1 MYRII
6 SISLILVF
14 LFVPVAS
21 SQTLSDAKPG
31 TLPISVTPVV
41 SPLKQQTEVE
51 GKKEVEEEKK
61 TPEDVHG
68 EASAKKVVRH
78 ATNEARQEYKDL
90 VTLQGKVF
98 FNYSDTSLYDM
109 FCKEGHI
116 SDIQL
121 QPGED
126 LLYVGGGDTV
136 RWIIDKAQS
145 GSGDA
150 KQWHVLVKPLKSK
163 IVTNFIITTDKHT
176 YQICAKSTDF
186 FNPLIGWL
194 YPAEEKMALLRSQAE
209 EKKKDDNNV
218 SSKVSPEK
226 LCFTYSIKSKKAWHV
241 SPYSWQPKMVFDD
254 GLKTYIQMADGMKA
268 GEAPALFV
276 KDDAGVNLANY
287 RVKDNFYIV
296 DRLFNQAELRNGMKE
311 TVVITRKEENS
322 RCSGRG
328 E

>member
-1 MYRII
+1 MYRIS
-6 SISLILVF
+6 SISLIIVF
-14 LFVPVAS
+14 FLVPVAS

-31 TLPISVTPVV
+31 TLPISATPGV
-41 SPLKQQTEVE
+41 SPLKQQLEAE
-51 GKKEVEEEKK
+51 GKKEGEEEKK
-61 TPEDVHG
+61 TPEDLRR
-68 EASAKKVVRH
+68 EAAAKKVVRH
-78 ATNEARQEYKDL
+78 ATNDAMQEYKDL

-98 FNYSDTSLYDM
+98 FNYSDTSLYDV

-136 RWIIDKAQS
+136 RWIMDKAQS

-150 KQWHVLVKPLKSK
+150 KQWHVLVKPLKNK

-209 EKKKDDNNV
+209 EKKRDEDNI
-218 SSKVSPEK
+218 STKVSPEK
-226 LCFTYSIKSKKAWHV
+226 LCFSYSIKSKN
-241 SPYSWQPKMVFDD
+241 YSWRPKMVFDD
-254 GLKTYIQMADGMKA
+254 GLKTYIQMAEGMKG

-276 KDDAGVNLANY
+276 KDDAGVNLVNY